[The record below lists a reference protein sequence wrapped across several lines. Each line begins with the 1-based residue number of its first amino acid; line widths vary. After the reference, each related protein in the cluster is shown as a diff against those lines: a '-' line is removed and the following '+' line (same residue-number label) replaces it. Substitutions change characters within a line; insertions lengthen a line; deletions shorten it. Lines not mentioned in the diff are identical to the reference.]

1 MQCGFLALR
10 HTAEVYD
17 VGEVVGDVGGGGRP
31 EVGLLAVA
39 VCDGAGGGA
48 GGTAHQ
54 NVDRSVTDGES
65 FVCAPAAAVENF
77 KYCFGRWLAFRY
89 IVAANYHCEVMCYA
103 EHVDVFVERGEAA
116 AAGYGHSEAAAV
128 EMAEGGQ
135 YARKTFD

>member
-1 MQCGFLALR
+1 MSGKL
-10 HTAEVYD
+10 
-17 VGEVVGDVGGGGRP
+17 VGECRVGAADRRSDSLPLPYVT
-31 EVGLLAVA
+31 AQVA
-39 VCDGAGGGA
+39 VPAERPIRMSTGASPMVRVSSA
-48 GGTAHQ
+48 LQ
-54 NVDRSVTDGES
+54 LQRSRI
-65 FVCAPAAAVENF
+65 F

-103 EHVDVFVERGEAA
+103 EHVDVFVERGVAA